1 MANHIGRLTDHDLE
15 MADKIAERQGV
26 LPHQVLNDFNKFLE
40 QAYQQEEDDDA
51 DLRI

>member
-1 MANHIGRLTDHDLE
+1 MTNYIGRLTQHDLD

-40 QAYQQEEDDDA
+40 QVYNQEADDNA
-51 DLRI
+51 DL